1 MVGISEFKYSGG
13 SLNDSHSYLLPILN
27 ILHNTSSSVLENRYL
42 SWAAVMD
49 QWLTKFINSDS
60 ELLAS
65 ILQPKASLWPSGN
78 YPHLNLRIGSS
89 YDDLKRQFGTFSYVM
104 SLEIIAHVHDPRSF
118 SRTCELLTDDGYAM
132 ISTPYHAISG
142 IWPSL
147 LLGALWND
155 CVEQPPKIVTDMIDS
170 GQLHGTILLR
180 IAAVP
185 STRLRKSNSSK
196 RKAAMTKNTTM
207 SRDLVPFGE
216 PRLDH
221 RFHETGLMHGIHLAS
236 EAL

>member
-104 SLEIIAHVHDPRSF
+104 SLEVIAHVHDPRSF
-118 SRTCELLTDDGYAM
+118 SRTICELLTDDGYAM
-132 ISTPYHAISG
+132 ISTPYHGYFKNLA
-142 IWPSL
+142 
-147 LLGALWND
+147 
-155 CVEQPPKIVTDMIDS
+155 
-170 GQLHGTILLR
+170 
-180 IAAVP
+180 IAAVGGFVE
-185 STRLRKSNSSK
+185 RLR
-196 RKAAMTKNTTM
+196 RTAAKN
-207 SRDLVPFGE
+207 RYGHD
-216 PRLDH
+216 R
-221 RFHETGLMHGIHLAS
+221 
-236 EAL
+236 

>member
-49 QWLTKFINSDS
+49 QWPTKFINSDS

-118 SRTCELLTDDGYAM
+118 SRTCELLTERWLRYDQHT
-132 ISTPYHAISG
+132 ISCHFRNLA
-142 IWPSL
+142 
-147 LLGALWND
+147 
-155 CVEQPPKIVTDMIDS
+155 
-170 GQLHGTILLR
+170 
-180 IAAVP
+180 IAAVGGLCG
-185 STRLRKSNSSK
+185 TIASNSRQKSL
-196 RKAAMTKNTTM
+196 RT
-207 SRDLVPFGE
+207 
-216 PRLDH
+216 
-221 RFHETGLMHGIHLAS
+221 
-236 EAL
+236 